1 MSPKPR
7 HGHHPASDGSGRILI
22 DRYGCESQ
30 DVLNRSSTPSK
41 PQASSCKMYSKN
53 ILLSILSIVTHIF
66 VDYMKRNTLL
76 KIYLS
81 AIPLREVYFLF
92 VPQDSISTLPLCAPP
107 PKSSASFITC
117 SLALVSSFVQ
127 PALERTISEMK
138 KEEDGMS
145 SLLTPPLPHCCGLAM
160 VLCQKPHFLSGSSLQ
175 TWLSPGYEV
184 SSPFASSVLGMAMAL
199 YCWSP

>member
-41 PQASSCKMYSKN
+41 PQASSCKIYSKN

-107 PKSSASFITC
+107 SKILCKLYHMFPCFSFQFYPASIGKDYI
-117 SLALVSSFVQ
+117 
-127 PALERTISEMK
+127 RD
-138 KEEDGMS
+138 EEGGGRD
-145 SLLTPPLPHCCGLAM
+145 
-160 VLCQKPHFLSGSSLQ
+160 V
-175 TWLSPGYEV
+175 
-184 SSPFASSVLGMAMAL
+184 
-199 YCWSP
+199 